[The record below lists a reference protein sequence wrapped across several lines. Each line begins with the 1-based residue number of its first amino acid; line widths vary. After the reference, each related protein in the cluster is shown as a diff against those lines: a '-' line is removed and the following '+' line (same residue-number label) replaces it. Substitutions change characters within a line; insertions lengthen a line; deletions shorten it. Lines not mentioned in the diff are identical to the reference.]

1 MLLNVIL
8 KPKKTRIT
16 SQNQATIFIWYKTQI
31 PPKMNLVEAIENF
44 MYCQAQFKSSSVPV
58 QLGTETGLI
67 ITVRPTHPTH
77 PPRTSILQVPRK
89 LKFGMQANFTTIR

>member
-44 MYCQAQFKSSSVPV
+44 MYCQAQFKSSSVQF
-58 QLGTETGLI
+58 QLGTETGFI
-67 ITVRPTHPTH
+67 INVRPTQPPT
-77 PPRTSILQVPRK
+77 PDKYIASTQEAEIWYAS
-89 LKFGMQANFTTIR
+89 